1 MNKLIAAMAPLAII
15 LSACTATGTSTGAN
29 TAGTQAAQQLGSAA
43 VKIAINAKCTT
54 EINNIPAWQAATKL
68 MTQTQK
74 QNIQADI
81 CGCVSEKAPESV
93 TAVDLAVAAMDPAA
107 RATMVSSAVSKT
119 INACVQEAVR

>member
-1 MNKLIAAMAPLAII
+1 VKKLIAVMAPLAII

-74 QNIQADI
+74 QNIQAEI

-107 RATMVSSAVSKT
+107 RATMVSSVVSKT